1 MYKEHTQRSQC
12 HSTKEKIAF
21 FFLIYITI
29 QITWKFNTMKVLI
42 GEKYGNMKL
51 SHAEVLLEEGGP
63 LVERSRKDYILFINK
78 L

>member
-1 MYKEHTQRSQC
+1 
-12 HSTKEKIAF
+12 
-21 FFLIYITI
+21 
-29 QITWKFNTMKVLI
+29 MKVLI